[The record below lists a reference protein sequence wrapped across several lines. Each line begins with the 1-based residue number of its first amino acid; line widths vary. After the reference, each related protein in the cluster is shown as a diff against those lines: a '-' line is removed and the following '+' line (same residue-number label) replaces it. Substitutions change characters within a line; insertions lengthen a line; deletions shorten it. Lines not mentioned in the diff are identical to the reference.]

1 MRYLAL
7 CVALALPGVAQ
18 AAPADPQPTAWTERV
33 QPLDAVE
40 RITMPPVDAEAM
52 SAEDERHFA
61 DTGEKDLRYA
71 ANLKADLTPE
81 TAGTWERLDSGE
93 LLWRLR
99 VFSKPPAPSAVGSK
113 SWPGAASSPVAA
125 AATTARPPVSPASR

>member
-1 MRYLAL
+1 MRYIAL
-7 CVALALPGVAQ
+7 CAVLSISSGFAN
-18 AAPADPQPTAWTERV
+18 AAPDAKPTAWTERV

-40 RITMPPVDAEAM
+40 RLTMPPVDALAM
-52 SAEDERHFA
+52 KAEDDRHFA

-71 ANLKADLTPE
+71 ASLKADLTPE

-99 VFSKPPAPSAVGSK
+99 VYSKEARSLNFGFDQYRMPAG
-113 SWPGAASSPVAA
+113 G
-125 AATTARPPVSPASR
+125 